1 VSPPKTPRSYT
12 PPKGR
17 PTPKR
22 SQQKLEKL
30 EEVGRDARLQWA
42 VVALIGLVAIVG
54 LFVFFG
60 DSGGNGISPTHNA
73 PVAGHTN

>member
-1 VSPPKTPRSYT
+1 MSQPKIPRSYT

-22 SQQKLEKL
+22 DHQKLEKL

-42 VVALIGLVAIVG
+42 VVALIGLVAIGG

-60 DSGGNGISPTHNA
+60 DGGGNGIGPTHNA

>member
-1 VSPPKTPRSYT
+1 VSQPKTPRSYT

-22 SQQKLEKL
+22 DEHRTAKLV
-30 EEVGRDARLQWA
+30 EVGRDARLQWA
-42 VVALIGLVAIVG
+42 VVALLGVVLIVG

-60 DSGGNGISPTHNA
+60 DSGGNSISPTHNA
-73 PVAGHTN
+73 PVAGHAN